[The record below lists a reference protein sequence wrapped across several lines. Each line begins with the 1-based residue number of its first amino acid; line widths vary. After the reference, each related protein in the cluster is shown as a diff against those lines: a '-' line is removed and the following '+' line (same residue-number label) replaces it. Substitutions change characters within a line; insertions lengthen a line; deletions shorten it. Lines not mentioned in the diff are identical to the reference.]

1 MSRRTPSPELKAAF
15 DQAINQTRSTDSAAA
30 WAAAERAHILSQ
42 RWAGMHLR
50 SHFAMAALAVRT
62 RDARELAGQLARLVL
77 AAPGS
82 WTGRY
87 PTGNTG
93 RATVSM
99 FLPME
104 VPDDLAALLN

>member
-1 MSRRTPSPELKAAF
+1 MSRTPSPELQAAF
-15 DQAINQTRSTDSAAA
+15 DQAINLTRNTDRDAA

-42 RWAGMHLR
+42 PWAGMHLR

-62 RDARELAGQLARLVL
+62 RDARELAGQLVRLVL

-82 WTGRY
+82 WAGRY
-87 PTGNTG
+87 PKGNTG
-93 RATVSM
+93 RARVSM

-104 VPDDLAALLN
+104 LPDDLAALLG